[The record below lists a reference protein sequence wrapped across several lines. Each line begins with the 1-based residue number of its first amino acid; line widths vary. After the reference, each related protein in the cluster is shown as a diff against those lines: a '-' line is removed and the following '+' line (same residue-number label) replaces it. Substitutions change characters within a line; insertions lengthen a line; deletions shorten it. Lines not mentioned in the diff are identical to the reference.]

1 MFCLY
6 DYFYAQG
13 FFVPYFLFSQ
23 LYHYLLMWLFHCD
36 LYYNGLSE
44 CVCVCVCVCVC
55 ALSVISDSLQ
65 PHGLQPTKL
74 LCPWNFPGKNTA
86 VYCKFLLQG
95 IFQTQGSNSPL
106 LRLLRWQVGSLPVE
120 ATGETHFPARSYNGM
135 SCASFR
141 MFVLLIFKFFFIF
154 LCVNVWSYI

>member
-1 MFCLY
+1 MIIFMHKGFLY
-6 DYFYAQG
+6 LIFYLVNFIIIFSCD
-13 FFVPYFLFSQ
+13 FFIVTCITMVFL
-23 LYHYLLMWLFHCD
+23 
-36 LYYNGLSE
+36 N
-44 CVCVCVCVCVC
+44 VCVCVCVCVC

-154 LCVNVWSYI
+154 YV

>member
-1 MFCLY
+1 MHKGFLY
-6 DYFYAQG
+6 LIFYLVNFIIIFPCD
-13 FFVPYFLFSQ
+13 FFIVTCITMVFL
-23 LYHYLLMWLFHCD
+23 
-36 LYYNGLSE
+36 N
-44 CVCVCVCVCVC
+44 VCVCVCVC

-154 LCVNVWSYI
+154 YV